1 MDTSYV
7 TTVIVNWRLKE
18 ETCACLQS
26 LDDLDFPCQVIV
38 VDNGSKD
45 GSVDYIRERFPE
57 VELLELPSNLG
68 FAAACNK
75 VIVQAVENDRCEFI
89 FILNN
94 DAVVHPQALGEL
106 IRAADAHPDA
116 GLFSPKIYYL
126 GEDQIIWYAGARRR
140 WGVLAAADTGRGNL
154 DQGQFNE
161 LRQVDYIFGAGML
174 IRKSVFEK
182 IGLFD
187 EKFFLYLEDLDFCLR
202 AQKAGFTLYF
212 VPQAHVWHKVS
223 ASTSN
228 DNVLRRY
235 NMVKSTVHFLKKH
248 ASPKMVPLVL
258 IFWAL
263 VSARLILS
271 DLLHGDLVAIRSF
284 WAGLV
289 QGLNEVRAT

>member
-45 GSVDYIRERFPE
+45 GSADYIRERFPG

-75 VIVQAVENDRCEFI
+75 VIRQAVENNRCEFV

-94 DAVVHPQALGEL
+94 DAVVHPQALREL
-106 IRAADAHPDA
+106 IRAADAHPEA
-116 GLFSPKIYYL
+116 GIFSPKIYYL
-126 GEDQIIWYAGARRR
+126 GEDRIIWYAGARRR

-154 DQGQFNE
+154 DHGQFNE

-202 AQKAGFTLYF
+202 AQKAGFTLFF

-228 DNVLRRY
+228 DNVIRRY

-248 ASPKMVPLVL
+248 TSPKMVPFVL
-258 IFWAL
+258 IYWAL